1 MQLFDQFT
9 MLLSP
14 EHLFL
19 VKILLGL
26 MLVLHLPY
34 IAMLF
39 GSSLFSVIFRVL
51 GKDRSDSDYMRFS
64 RDLINTFASNVGV
77 ALLLGILPLLVIALL
92 YSQLL
97 FEANATTLSYMMIS
111 FLPIVAGIILI
122 YVYRSLST
130 RTGLLVTLTGFLGVL
145 ILLAGYILLI
155 ASIVRFHDP
164 EKWGFIRNPAHLLLG
179 WNAIAGTNTYLTLSL
194 TTAASGIL
202 FFFFKWTEKLKG
214 ESKTYRDYVR
224 NFSTIIGLLF
234 AVTTPVFF
242 IWHLITLTDISY
254 SMEFLGLAI
263 LFIVIMGV
271 IVYYF
276 SKMLEDSNVKAA
288 TRTFILMLIA
298 FAVLIV
304 SNHVAM
310 ENALKEHTASLLTKS
325 ETMLAELLPERE
337 MEEGGGLMDFAKG
350 EDVFKSIC
358 ASCHRFDKKIVGPPY
373 ATVLDKYEDDIE
385 SLVSFIRN
393 PQKVNPEYPPMAN
406 LGLKIAEAEAVAG
419 YLIKTY
425 QEEYK

>member
-1 MQLFDQFT
+1 

-14 EHLFL
+14 EHIVL

-34 IAMLF
+34 IALLF
-39 GSSLFSVIFRVL
+39 GNSLFSVIFRLL
-51 GKDRSDSDYMRFS
+51 GRDRSDSDFTRFS
-64 RDLINTFASNVGV
+64 GDLINTFASNAGV

-97 FEANATTLSYMMIS
+97 FEANATTLIPMMIA

-122 YVYRSLST
+122 YVYRSLVSKP
-130 RTGLLVTLTGFLGVL
+130 GIVVTLTGALGVL

-179 WNAIAGTNTYLTLSL
+179 WNTIAGTNTYLTLSL
-194 TTAASGIL
+194 ATAGSGIL
-202 FFFFKWTEKLKG
+202 FFFFKWTEKLKDV
-214 ESKTYRDYVR
+214 SKTYRDYVR
-224 NFSTIIGLLF
+224 NFGTIIGLLF
-234 AVTTPVFF
+234 ALLTPVFF
-242 IWHLITLTDISY
+242 VWHLITLTDISY

-263 LFIVIMGV
+263 LFIVIMGM
-271 IVYYF
+271 IVYQF
-276 SKMLEDSNVKAA
+276 SRMLEDSNAKAA
-288 TRTFILMLIA
+288 TRTFILTLIA
-298 FAVLIV
+298 FVVLIFG
-304 SNHVAM
+304 NQMAM
-310 ENALKEHTASLLTKS
+310 ENALKEHNASLFTKS

-350 EDVFKSIC
+350 EDVFKSVC
-358 ASCHRFDKKIVGPPY
+358 SSCHRFDKKIVGPPY
-373 ATVLDKYEDDIE
+373 VAVLDKYENDIE
-385 SLVSFIRN
+385 SLVSFVRN

>member
-1 MQLFDQFT
+1 

-14 EHLFL
+14 EHIVL

-34 IAMLF
+34 LALLF
-39 GSSLFSVIFRVL
+39 GNSLFSVIFRLL
-51 GKDRSDSDYMRFS
+51 GRDRSDSDFTRFS
-64 RDLINTFASNVGV
+64 GDLINTFASNIGV
-77 ALLLGILPLLVIALL
+77 ALLMGILPLLVIALL

-97 FEANATTLSYMMIS
+97 FEANATTLIPMMIA

-122 YVYRSLST
+122 YVYRSLVSKP
-130 RTGLLVTLTGFLGVL
+130 GIVVTLTGALGVL

-155 ASIVRFHDP
+155 AIIVRFHDP

-179 WNAIAGTNTYLTLSL
+179 WNTIAGTNTYLTLSL
-194 TTAASGIL
+194 ATAGSGIL
-202 FFFFKWTEKLKG
+202 FFFFKWTEKLKDV
-214 ESKTYRDYVR
+214 SKTYRDYVR
-224 NFSTIIGLLF
+224 NFGTIIGLLF
-234 AVTTPVFF
+234 ALLTPVFF
-242 IWHLITLTDISY
+242 VWHLITLTDISY

-271 IVYYF
+271 IVYQF
-276 SKMLEDSNVKAA
+276 SRMLEDSNAKAA
-288 TRTFILMLIA
+288 TRTFILTLIA
-298 FAVLIV
+298 FVVLIFG
-304 SNHVAM
+304 NQMAM
-310 ENALKEHTASLLTKS
+310 ENALKEHNASLFTKS

-350 EDVFKSIC
+350 EDVFKSVC
-358 ASCHRFDKKIVGPPY
+358 SSCHRFDKKIVGPPY
-373 ATVLDKYEDDIE
+373 VAVLDKYENDIE
-385 SLVSFIRN
+385 SLVSFVRN

>member
-1 MQLFDQFT
+1 

-14 EHLFL
+14 EHIVL

-34 IAMLF
+34 LALLF
-39 GSSLFSVIFRVL
+39 GNSLFSVIFRLL
-51 GKDRSDSDYMRFS
+51 GRDRSDSDFTRFS
-64 RDLINTFASNVGV
+64 GDLINTFASNIGV
-77 ALLLGILPLLVIALL
+77 ALLMGILPLLVIALL

-97 FEANATTLSYMMIS
+97 FEANATTLIPMMIA

-122 YVYRSLST
+122 YVYRSLVSKP
-130 RTGLLVTLTGFLGVL
+130 GIVVTLTGALGVL

-155 ASIVRFHDP
+155 AIIVRFHDP

-179 WNAIAGTNTYLTLSL
+179 WNTIAGTNTYLTLSL
-194 TTAASGIL
+194 ATAGSGIL
-202 FFFFKWTEKLKG
+202 FFFFKWTEKLKDV
-214 ESKTYRDYVR
+214 SKTYRDYVR
-224 NFSTIIGLLF
+224 NFGTIIGLLF
-234 AVTTPVFF
+234 ALLTPVFF
-242 IWHLITLTDISY
+242 VWHLITLTDISY

-263 LFIVIMGV
+263 LFIVIMGM
-271 IVYYF
+271 IVYQF
-276 SKMLEDSNVKAA
+276 SRMLEDSNAKAA
-288 TRTFILMLIA
+288 TRTFILTLIA
-298 FAVLIV
+298 FVVLIFG
-304 SNHVAM
+304 NQMAM
-310 ENALKEHTASLLTKS
+310 ENALKEHNASLFTKS

-350 EDVFKSIC
+350 EDVFKSVC
-358 ASCHRFDKKIVGPPY
+358 SSCHRFDKKIVGPPY
-373 ATVLDKYEDDIE
+373 VAVLDKYENDIE
-385 SLVSFIRN
+385 SLVSFVRN

>member
-1 MQLFDQFT
+1 

-14 EHLFL
+14 EHIVL

-34 IAMLF
+34 LALLF
-39 GSSLFSVIFRVL
+39 GNSLFSVIFRLL
-51 GKDRSDSDYMRFS
+51 GRDRSDSDFTRFS
-64 RDLINTFASNVGV
+64 GDLINTFASNIGV
-77 ALLLGILPLLVIALL
+77 ALLMGILPLLVIALL

-97 FEANATTLSYMMIS
+97 FEANATTLIPMMIA

-122 YVYRSLST
+122 YVYRSLVSKP
-130 RTGLLVTLTGFLGVL
+130 GIVVTLTGALGVL

-179 WNAIAGTNTYLTLSL
+179 WNTIAGTNTYLTLSL
-194 TTAASGIL
+194 ATAGSGIL
-202 FFFFKWTEKLKG
+202 FFFFKWTEKLKDV
-214 ESKTYRDYVR
+214 SKTYRDYVR
-224 NFSTIIGLLF
+224 NFGTIIGLLF
-234 AVTTPVFF
+234 ALLTPVFF
-242 IWHLITLTDISY
+242 VWHLITLTDISY

-263 LFIVIMGV
+263 LFIVIMGM
-271 IVYYF
+271 IVYQF
-276 SKMLEDSNVKAA
+276 SRMLEDSNAKAA
-288 TRTFILMLIA
+288 TRTFILTLIA
-298 FAVLIV
+298 FVVLIFG
-304 SNHVAM
+304 NQMAM
-310 ENALKEHTASLLTKS
+310 ENALKEHNASLFTKS

-350 EDVFKSIC
+350 EDVFKSVC
-358 ASCHRFDKKIVGPPY
+358 SSCHRFDKKIVGPPY
-373 ATVLDKYEDDIE
+373 VAVLDKYENDIE
-385 SLVSFIRN
+385 SLVSFVRN